1 MCREDGAE
9 LFLVVLC
16 DRTRANGQMLK
27 YRIFYLSL
35 KPPSFSCEDDHEME
49 EIALRDCEVSILGDI
64 HNLTS
69 YSPELH
75 TPQDTGFACKG

>member
-1 MCREDGAE
+1 
-9 LFLVVLC
+9 
-16 DRTRANGQMLK
+16 
-27 YRIFYLSL
+27 
-35 KPPSFSCEDDHEME
+35 ME